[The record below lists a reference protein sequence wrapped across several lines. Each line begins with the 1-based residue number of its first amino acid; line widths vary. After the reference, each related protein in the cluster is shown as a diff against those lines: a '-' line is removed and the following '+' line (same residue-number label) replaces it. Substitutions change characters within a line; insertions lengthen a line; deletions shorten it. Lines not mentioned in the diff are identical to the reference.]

1 MGAETPRFPL
11 MAPPTA
17 TFYHRV
23 LRPLLFQLD
32 PERAHRLTLAMARP
46 LAMLLKPAPDPPA
59 LATAPWGIRFS
70 NPIGLAAGMDK
81 DIHAVAGWQ
90 AFGFG
95 FAELGTVTP
104 LAQRGNPR
112 PRVWRLPEHR
122 AMVNRLGFPSA
133 GMEAAARR
141 LRRLRRRGIRIRLG
155 LNLGPNKDTPQERVA
170 ADYAA
175 MVARLGAMADFIVIN
190 VSSPNTPGLRDWQS
204 PARLAQLLRPI
215 LAETIKLAPRRPVL
229 VKLAPDL
236 NSPVLA
242 SVCEAVSAA
251 GVDGLVACNT
261 TTARQAV
268 GVNTDYEG
276 GLSGAPLAKRTTAM
290 IAEIRRRT
298 GGRMPIIGVGGVF
311 SAEDAYRHICAGATL
326 VELYTGLVYEG
337 PGLVQRIKEGLVE
350 LLARDGLHS
359 IVEAVGSAAPD
370 RESERRNDS
379 PTEQ

>member
-1 MGAETPRFPL
+1 
-11 MAPPTA
+11 MAPPTE
-17 TFYHRV
+17 TFYYRV

-32 PERAHRLTLAMARP
+32 PERAHRLTLAMIRP
-46 LAMLLKPAPDPPA
+46 LRMLRKPAPDPPA

-81 DIHAVAGWQ
+81 DIRAVAGWQ

-204 PARLAQLLRPI
+204 PARLAPLLRPI
-215 LAETIKLAPRRPVL
+215 LAETIKLTPRRPVL

-242 SVCEAVSAA
+242 AVCEAVSAA

-337 PGLVQRIKEGLVE
+337 PGLVQRIKEGLVD

-359 IVEAVGSAAPD
+359 IAEAVGSAAPG

>member
-1 MGAETPRFPL
+1 MT
-11 MAPPTA
+11 PPTE

-32 PERAHRLTLAMARP
+32 PERAHRLTLAMMRP
-46 LAMLLKPAPDPPA
+46 LAILRKPVPDPPA
-59 LATAPWGIRFS
+59 LAMAPWGIRFS
-70 NPIGLAAGMDK
+70 NPIGLAAGVDK
-81 DIHAVAGWQ
+81 DIRAVAGWQ
-90 AFGFG
+90 AVGFG

-104 LAQRGNPR
+104 LPQPGNPR

-141 LRRLRRRGIRIRLG
+141 LQRLRQRGLKIRLG

-170 ADYAA
+170 SDYAT

-204 PARLAQLLRPI
+204 AARLAPLMRPI
-215 LAETIKLAPRRPVL
+215 LAEAIKLDPRRPVV

-242 SVCEAVSAA
+242 SVCEAVAQN

-261 TTARQAV
+261 TTAREAV
-268 GVNTDYEG
+268 GVQTEHEG
-276 GLSGAPLAKRTTAM
+276 GLSGEPLRKRAVAM
-290 IAEIRRRT
+290 VAEIRRRT
-298 GGRMPIIGVGGVF
+298 GAKIPIIGVGGVF
-311 SAEDAYRHICAGATL
+311 SAEDAYRLICAGASL

-337 PGLVQRIKEGLVE
+337 PELVQRIKDGLLQLME
-350 LLARDGLHS
+350 RDGLSS
-359 IVEAVGSAAPD
+359 IGEAVGSAAPAKE
-370 RESERRNDS
+370 REPS
-379 PTEQ
+379 

>member
-1 MGAETPRFPL
+1 
-11 MAPPTA
+11 MAPPIEN
-17 TFYHRV
+17 FYHRI

-32 PERAHRLTLAMARP
+32 PERAHRLTLAMMRP
-46 LAMLLKPAPDPPA
+46 LAMLRKPAPDPPA
-59 LATAPWGIRFS
+59 LAIAPWGIRFS

-81 DIHAVAGWQ
+81 DIRAIRAWQ
-90 AFGFG
+90 ALGFG

-104 LAQRGNPR
+104 LPQPGNPR
-112 PRVWRLPEHR
+112 PRLWRLPEHR

-141 LRRLRRRGIRIRLG
+141 LSRLRRRGLKIRLG

-170 ADYAA
+170 SDYATL
-175 MVARLGAMADFIVIN
+175 VARLGAMADFIVIN

-204 PARLAQLLRPI
+204 AARLAPLMRPI
-215 LAETIKLAPRRPVL
+215 LAEAIKLNPRRPVL

-236 NSPVLA
+236 NAPVLA

-261 TTARQAV
+261 TTARQTV
-268 GVNTDYEG
+268 GVQTEHEG
-276 GLSGAPLAKRTTAM
+276 GLSGEPLKKRAAAM
-290 IAEIRRRT
+290 VAEIRRRT

-311 SAEDAYRHICAGATL
+311 SAEDAYRLICAGASL

-337 PGLVQRIKEGLVE
+337 PDLVGRIKQGLLE
-350 LLARDGLHS
+350 LMERDGLGS
-359 IVEAVGSAAPD
+359 IAEAVGVASPAK
-370 RESERRNDS
+370 ESEPS
-379 PTEQ
+379 